1 MDVQQ
6 IRLQLYRIPVRMTI
20 ASEFR
25 DFKDWNDEEIE
36 EIKSLM
42 AESFNDRAGTLFY
55 RNGGVI
61 LVTYLLIDNFVSDL
75 PIGVLGMTFILYG
88 ATLAGYSIKGPYR
101 IAVEGLEKEE
111 RYDILKREMAR
122 DTMLVTMGAIF
133 FVAGFSL
140 RIITSA
146 L

>member
-1 MDVQQ
+1 
-6 IRLQLYRIPVRMTI
+6 MTV
-20 ASEFR
+20 ASEFEDLR
-25 DFKDWNDEEIE
+25 DWDDEEIE

-42 AESFNDRAGTLFY
+42 AKSYNDRAGTLFY
-55 RNGGVI
+55 RNGGII
-61 LVTYLLIDNFVSDL
+61 LVAYLLIDNFVKSL
-75 PIGVLGMTFILYG
+75 PIAVLGMTFILYG
-88 ATLAGYSIKGPYR
+88 AILAGYSIKGPYR
-101 IAVEGLEKEE
+101 IAVDGLENDE

-133 FVAGFSL
+133 FVTGFTL

>member
-1 MDVQQ
+1 
-6 IRLQLYRIPVRMTI
+6 MTI